1 MNDSDAGKT
10 NNFHEK
16 NFGDQA
22 NNNDKQI
29 TILHKEDSQR
39 GSLNRTSL
47 NKRRSFNNTRTSKPE

>member
-1 MNDSDAGKT
+1 MNTSDVGKI
-10 NNFHEK
+10 NNIHEK

-39 GSLNRTSL
+39 RSLNRKYLT
-47 NKRRSFNNTRTSKPE
+47 